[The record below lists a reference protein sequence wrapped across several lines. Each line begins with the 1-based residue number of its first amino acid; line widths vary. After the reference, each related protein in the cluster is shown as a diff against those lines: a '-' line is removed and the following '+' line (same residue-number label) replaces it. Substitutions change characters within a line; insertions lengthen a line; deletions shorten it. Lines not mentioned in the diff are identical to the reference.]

1 MVCVLDKQSEDTERI
16 ILSIE
21 TKARNGQLTIIIV

>member
-16 ILSIE
+16 TLSIE
-21 TKARNGQLTIIIV
+21 TKARSTGSLLL